1 MGTIKADT
9 VTGLADPNKATIPN
23 TITMGSTTA
32 TLNFGNT
39 VVANASAGS
48 TTITGEGGSTT
59 TNLQQGLC
67 KTWCDYN
74 AASDGDGTM
83 SLADSFNIASLTD
96 NGTGDYTFAHTNDMA
111 SGNYVFLGGSQYET
125 GAIASVTTL
134 RIKSGS
140 AGNKAAATMRIQSEY
155 SNTSGNSTAYD
166 YAQQQFAVHGDLA

>member
-1 MGTIKADT
+1 MSTIKTGTITGHPESNKLT
-9 VTGLADPNKATIPN
+9 VPSTLTVGN
-23 TITMGSTTA
+23 TIITNG
-32 TLNFGNT
+32 
-39 VVANASAGS
+39 SAGS

-74 AASDGDGTM
+74 AEADGTGNM

-111 SGNYVFLGGSQYET
+111 SGDYVFVGGSQYET
-125 GAIASVTTL
+125 GAIGSVTTI

-140 AGNKAAATMRIQSEY
+140 SGNKAAATMRVQSEY
-155 SNTSGNSTAYD
+155 SNTSGNCTPYD